1 MSDAVRVPQASVALS
16 TSSCYPESCTAA
28 FEMAARLGYDGVEVM
43 VWTDPVSQD
52 PASLRRL
59 ADRYEMPILALH
71 APTLLVTQRVWG
83 AEPWPKLERA
93 REVAE
98 LVGAPTV
105 VVHPPFR
112 WQRDYARGFVTGI
125 RDLNCRGPVTFAV
138 ENMFPWRVRDREV
151 LAYLPGWDPVGED
164 YDAVCLDLSH
174 AATAQVDGLDLL
186 DALGTRM
193 THLHL
198 ADGTGSPK
206 DEHLV
211 PGRGTQPCA
220 LVLERLAADG
230 FAGSV
235 VLEVNTRRAA
245 NREERES
252 ALAESPAFTRLY
264 LAASPVPPA
273 PADELR

>member
-1 MSDAVRVPQASVALS
+1 VPQATVALS

-52 PASLRRL
+52 PESLKRL
-59 ADRYEMPILALH
+59 SDRYAMPILALH

-83 AEPWPKLERA
+83 PEPWPKLERA

-98 LVGAPTV
+98 QVEAPVV

-125 RDLNCRGPVTFAV
+125 RDLNARGPVTFAV

-151 LAYLPGWDPVGED
+151 IAYLPGWDPVGED

-186 DALGTRM
+186 EALGDRM
-193 THLHL
+193 SHLHL
-198 ADGTGSPK
+198 ADGTGSPR

-252 ALAESPAFTRLY
+252 ALAESLAFTRLY
-264 LAASPVPPA
+264 LAASAVPPA